1 MQLRRVGGSPQAD
14 AALLHKGLRSGLN
27 TAAINAA
34 LTLTG
39 ARPSPRDWRAFATT
53 LLHAAGLGALG
64 AGVIFF
70 VAANWQALGVLGR
83 FALLQAALV
92 LALGIAWWQP
102 APARAGTAAL
112 IAAMLLTGALLALFG
127 QSYQTGADVHELF
140 FTWALLALPFVLAGL
155 SGALWALWW
164 SVLNAGL
171 ALLCGWLGTEHFVW
185 RVLDGH
191 GAGRA
196 ALLMLPCIVNLLAAG
211 AFLALRSTRLHT
223 AAPLW
228 LARALAAAG
237 FAYGTAASISVVLDG
252 VWRSGERAMPDDGVA
267 LIAGFAAISAA
278 IGIATWRRKRDVF
291 PMALIAASTIAI
303 TTTWIARSLRFND
316 IGGFFLIAFWLVAAS
331 TAAGALLMHW
341 SRRWPAASAPNGEGV
356 TA

>member
-1 MQLRRVGGSPQAD
+1 MNRSQLD
-14 AALLHKGLRSGLN
+14 AWCHAQRLS
-27 TAAINAA
+27 AAATRTA

-39 ARPSPRDWRAFATT
+39 ARPSARDWRAFATT

-92 LALGIAWWQP
+92 LAVGIAWWRPPP
-102 APARAGTAAL
+102 ASAGTAAL
-112 IAAMLLTGALLALFG
+112 IVATLLTGALLALFG

-140 FTWALLALPFVLAGL
+140 FTWALLALPFALAGI

-164 SVLNAGL
+164 SVLNVGL
-171 ALLCGWLGTEHFVW
+171 ALLCGWVGTEHFFW

-196 ALLMLPCIVNLLAAG
+196 ALLMLPCVVNLLAAG
-211 AFLALRSTRLHT
+211 AFLALRSTRWHT
-223 AAPLW
+223 AAPVW
-228 LARALAAAG
+228 LVRALAAAG
-237 FAYGTAASISVVLDG
+237 FVYGTAASISVVLDG
-252 VWRSGERAMPDDGVA
+252 MWRGGDHAMPEHGVA
-267 LIAGFAAISAA
+267 VITGFAAIAAA

-291 PMALIAASTIAI
+291 PMALIAASAIAV

-316 IGGFFLIAFWLVAAS
+316 LGAFFLIAFWLVATS

-356 TA
+356 VA